1 MLDVEAVKLQWSRR
15 WLIPNHKC
23 EEFIAHSFWL
33 FIADTFFSPETHL
46 HFSGVG
52 CLFSL
57 PRLFFSFFLPFAS
70 FFFSSCF
77 GQNNLRYARSHG
89 AMFPFPMVS
98 RFLREC
104 GQAFRG
110 PTLFGTRNSQV
121 VFERAIYATGN
132 VNRVNRSNPVVDLNL
147 FLHKLGILSGQI
159 IVTSLW
165 PHWNHG
171 WEKLSPTWALFQ
183 WNIIIYRTQICGLM
197 SPSTGQWGKM
207 WRPEPPGENTKKDQ
221 TIYGS
226 IGTPCN
232 PHETHTEHQ
241 EWGLET
247 DFPQKERF
255 LCSMWVFRDVF
266 HQEKIGT
273 WPSNILAGSY
283 SDTIAITDM

>member
-1 MLDVEAVKLQWSRR
+1 
-15 WLIPNHKC
+15 
-23 EEFIAHSFWL
+23 
-33 FIADTFFSPETHL
+33 
-46 HFSGVG
+46 
-52 CLFSL
+52 
-57 PRLFFSFFLPFAS
+57 
-70 FFFSSCF
+70 
-77 GQNNLRYARSHG
+77 
-89 AMFPFPMVS
+89 MVS

-207 WRPEPPGENTKKDQ
+207 WRPEPPHVKIRRRTKQFMGQLVLHVILMKPTQNTKNGGWKLIFPRKNDFYVPCEFSGMYFIKRRLGLGHQ
-221 TIYGS
+221 TYLQDLIRILLLS
-226 IGTPCN
+226 QICN
-232 PHETHTEHQ
+232 
-241 EWGLET
+241 
-247 DFPQKERF
+247 
-255 LCSMWVFRDVF
+255 
-266 HQEKIGT
+266 
-273 WPSNILAGSY
+273 
-283 SDTIAITDM
+283 